1 MVFCLHFHDLS
12 INGQVV
18 EQMAC
23 KTPQVLT
30 VPKPYFP
37 LFPFYPSHRPYAP
50 TLLLSFLP
58 FPVSLG
64 SAELGR
70 RVFRWP
76 FAAPPA
82 HWREGRKMPD
92 EKRNLSP
99 PSLPSHSPFEA
110 IGEGMK
116 GGGGGERERRLC
128 SAPHTLHAHPVQRQA
143 SLEARIVTKLVV
155 HESGVQV
162 IRLRAGVVFS
172 FRRLSCNRH
181 HFHPKGL

>member
-1 MVFCLHFHDLS
+1 MPKENKLALGLAMDGRRSYLS
-12 INGQVV
+12 R
-18 EQMAC
+18 
-23 KTPQVLT
+23 PLFL
-30 VPKPYFP
+30 PPFP
-37 LFPFYPSHRPYAP
+37 LHRTYAP
-50 TLLLSFLP
+50 SLLPSSFSGRRRLRRRLLSQ
-58 FPVSLG
+58 S
-64 SAELGR
+64 
-70 RVFRWP
+70 VFRWP